1 MNETTNGEEFDSTS
15 GNDILQ
21 SEEAWSLFS
30 LGIVVLVIGSPL
42 STLVAINSSVLAK
55 KEYASFINVLI
66 ALYTIAMGNKLFLQS
81 FYNKNNFKRIYSSV

>member
-1 MNETTNGEEFDSTS
+1 MNETTKSEFESESRSWSDSL
-15 GNDILQ
+15 N

-30 LGIVVLVIGSPL
+30 LGIVVLLLGSPL

-66 ALYTIAMGNKLFLQS
+66 AFYTIAMGNT
-81 FYNKNNFKRIYSSV
+81 NNFFWFLNV

>member
-1 MNETTNGEEFDSTS
+1 MNETTKSEFQFESESRKGSDVL
-15 GNDILQ
+15 N

-30 LGIVVLVIGSPL
+30 MGIVVLVLGSPL

-66 ALYTIAMGNKLFLQS
+66 AFYTIAMGK
-81 FYNKNNFKRIYSSV
+81 YNFKGLM